1 MLPRWSVGIFC
12 NKSKN
17 TCVDIQENISQKIAA
32 IWTPHCGGKRDGCVL
47 SAAKINLLFRN
58 RAVFRRKCFG
68 FSVRRNTLQKKLV
81 DFSSKPLRFL
91 AFSLS
96 FFGKGSV
103 SASATPST
111 VLSCASPRAFADTR
125 LRIAHSASS
134 KFLPSPFTFTPNSLY
149 SCGLWVNIRLHLTLH
164 R

>member
-58 RAVFRRKCFG
+58 RAVFRRKYFG
-68 FSVRRNTLQKKLV
+68 FSVRRNTLKKNLWT
-81 DFSSKPLRFL
+81 FLRNLPIFL
-91 AFSLS
+91 HSPSL
-96 FFGKGSV
+96 FWGKGSV
-103 SASATPST
+103 SSSATPST

-134 KFLPSPFTFTPNSLY
+134 KSLPSPFTFTSNSLF
-149 SCGLWVNIRLHLTLH
+149 SCDLWVNIRPHLTLH